1 MLILMVKKK
10 YREET
15 WCYTTAEG
23 QNLKQ
28 EIISHYGNP
37 AFVKVV
43 EESSNKNT
51 LISASTAKNKGKNKE
66 KQTGNSKRNLENH

>member
-1 MLILMVKKK
+1 MVKQK

-23 QNLKQ
+23 KNLKQ
-28 EIISHYGNP
+28 ELISHYGNP
-37 AFVKVV
+37 VFVRVV

-51 LISASTAKNKGKNKE
+51 SRSVPTAKNKGKNKG
-66 KQTGNSKRNLENH
+66 KQTVNSKRNSETA